1 MTGAPTDTRPRA
13 SVIIPTLNGARWLD
27 DLLTRLREQTLQ
39 PDEILVV
46 DSGSTDA
53 TLSIAASHGVHLL
66 EIPPGS
72 FDHGGTRSLAVRHVV
87 GELLVF
93 LTQDAIPADREA
105 IARLVR
111 PLAEDALIAA
121 AYGRQLANPDA
132 TPCAAHLRLFNY
144 PPESAVRSLDD
155 RHRLGFK
162 TIFIS
167 NSFAAYRRGPLERVG
182 CFPGKLLFGEDTYT
196 VAKLLELGYCV
207 AYASDARVYHSHN
220 YTLWQECK
228 RYFDIGAFHARE
240 WAVLGRFGAPTG
252 AGSRYVRAEIAYLL
266 KERHP
271 MRIPESLVR
280 NGLKLTAYLLGRRA
294 HRLPRRLARSL
305 SLHPL
310 WWD

>member
-1 MTGAPTDTRPRA
+1 MSGATTDTRPTV
-13 SVIIPTLNGARWLD
+13 SVIIPTLNGGRWLD
-27 DLLTRLREQTLQ
+27 DLLIRLREQTLQ

-66 EIPPGS
+66 GIPPGS
-72 FDHGGTRSLAVRHVV
+72 FDHGGTRSLAVRHVQ

-105 IARLVR
+105 LARLVR

-167 NSFAAYRRGPLERVG
+167 NSFAAYRRTALEEVG
-182 CFPGKLLFGEDTYT
+182 LFPEKLLFGEDTVT
-196 VAKLLELGYCV
+196 VARLLERGWCV
-207 AYASDARVYHSHN
+207 QYVSGAAVYHSHN
-220 YTLWQECK
+220 YSLWQDFK
-228 RYFDIGAFHARE
+228 RYFDIGALHALE
-240 WAVLGRFGAPTG
+240 WRIFTPYGAPTG
-252 AGSRYVRAEIAYLL
+252 AGKQFVRSEIAFLL
-266 KERHP
+266 AQKRY
-271 MRIPESLVR
+271 MLIPQSLVR
-280 NGLKLTAYLLGRRA
+280 NGLKLAAYALGRR
-294 HRLPRRLARSL
+294 HGRLPRSLARAL
-305 SLHPL
+305 SMHPH
-310 WWD
+310 WWQ